1 MTARCVARINRGW
14 RYAPEPL
21 SPGRETGPAERL
33 EQVTMPH
40 SNVPLPARAFDDRAY
55 QIVCSYRRTL
65 DLRSADRGARVFV
78 DFDGVMTAA
87 TVYLNGVRL
96 GEHRGGFVP
105 FSFELTDGLRWS
117 GDDVLAVEVDST
129 ERPDI
134 PPFGGHLDYLTF
146 GGIYRDVRLR
156 LVPPTYLHDV
166 FAKPVDVLTRRR
178 RIEVSCSVESTDP
191 PDEPLTLT
199 TAVLDGDR
207 VVASASG
214 PLPAS
219 AWVRHTGGSRAEQVV
234 TVDGLGCLRLWDL
247 DDPCLYRV
255 VVTLSAADRVSDTIE
270 VRTGLRDARFA
281 DGGFFLN
288 GRRTTLRGLNR
299 HQTYPYAGAAM
310 PARVQRRDAV
320 ILRQELKCNAVRT
333 SHYPQDPSFLDACDE
348 LGLLVF
354 EEMPGWQHI
363 GDEAWQDLACRDVE
377 AMVRRDRNHPCV
389 VLWGVRVNESFDNT
403 AFYRRTNEIAHSL
416 DDSRQTSGVRY
427 FPESELLEDV
437 FALNDFQ
444 TGGLLDAPNGP
455 RYLVSEF
462 AGHMFP
468 TKRFDNVERVQEHA
482 WLHATV
488 LDALHSDLGYAGG
501 FGWCAFDYAT
511 HAEFGSG
518 DRICYHGVSDA
529 FRVRKPAASVYR
541 AQCDPAEEVVL
552 EPAFSWAAGDHSDYG
567 GPGRGLV
574 FSNCDRVVAFVDD
587 EQVADMV
594 PDRAGFPS
602 LPHPP
607 FLFGHTSGIA
617 PWRRTWGD
625 LRLDGYLGDEL
636 VVSRTFS
643 GRGTDQRLDV
653 VLDDEELVA
662 DGADATRLVVRV
674 TDEFGA
680 DRPLACGVVTLDVV
694 GPVTVVGDNP
704 VAVVGGVAAVWLR
717 AGHEPGEARVD
728 VSHPV
733 LGSQRVRV
741 RLVGTAP
748 DPW

>member
-1 MTARCVARINRGW
+1 MTARSVGRINRGW
-14 RYAPEPL
+14 RYAPVPL
-21 SPGRETGPAERL
+21 TPGAEADPGEHL
-33 EQVTMPH
+33 EQVTLPH
-40 SNVPLPARAFDDRAY
+40 STVPLPARAFDDRAY
-55 QIVCSYRRTL
+55 QILSSYRRTL
-65 DLRSADRGARVFV
+65 DLTGVDATATRVFV

-87 TVYLNGVRL
+87 TVFLNGTRL
-96 GEHRGGFVP
+96 AEHLGGFVP
-105 FSFELTDGLRWS
+105 FSVELTDALRWD
-117 GDDVLAVEVDST
+117 GEDVLAVQVDST
-129 ERPDI
+129 ERPDV

-156 LVPPTYLHDV
+156 LVPRTYLADV
-166 FAKPVDVLTRRR
+166 FAKPLEVLTDRR
-178 RIEVSCSVESTDP
+178 RIDVRCTVAGTRTGR
-191 PDEPLTLT
+191 EPLTLT
-199 TAVLDGDR
+199 AAVLDGDR
-207 VVASASG
+207 VVASATQ
-214 PLPAS
+214 PLPQDD
-219 AWVRHTGGSRAEQVV
+219 VGGDRTEQVV
-234 TVDGLGCLRLWDL
+234 TVHGLDSLRLWDVH
-247 DDPCLYRV
+247 DPCLYRV
-255 VVTLSAADRVSDTIE
+255 VVTLQAGEQEVDRLE
-270 VRTGLRDARFA
+270 VRTGLRQARFE

-288 GRRTTLRGLNR
+288 GRRTLLRGLNR

-310 PARVQRRDAV
+310 PARVQRRDAE
-320 ILRQELKCNAVRT
+320 ILRHELKCNAVRT

-377 AMVRRDRNHPCV
+377 AMVRRDRNHPSI
-389 VLWGVRVNESFDNT
+389 VLWGVRVNESFDST
-403 AFYRRTNEIAHSL
+403 AFYQRTNDIAHAL

-455 RYLVSEF
+455 RYLVSEY

-468 TKRFDNVERVQEHA
+468 TKRFDNVERVQEQA
-482 WLHATV
+482 LLHATV
-488 LDALHSDLGYAGG
+488 LDALHADDGYAGG

-518 DRICYHGVSDA
+518 DRICHHGVCDD

-541 AQCDPAEEVVL
+541 AQCDPAEEIVL

-574 FSNCDRVVAFVDD
+574 LSNCDRVVAFVDGQ
-587 EQVADMV
+587 QVADMV

-607 FLFGHTSGIA
+607 FLFGHTSGVA

-625 LRLDGYLGDEL
+625 LRLDGYLDGEL
-636 VVSRTFS
+636 VGSRSFS
-643 GRGTDQRLDV
+643 GRGVDQALDV
-653 VLDDEELVA
+653 VVDDDALLA
-662 DGADATRLVVRV
+662 DGADTTRLVVRV

-680 DRPLACGVVTLDVV
+680 DRPLATGVLTLEVD
-694 GPVTVVGDNP
+694 GPLTVIGDNP
-704 VAVVGGVAAVWLR
+704 LAIVGGVGVVWLR
-717 AGHEPGEARVD
+717 AGSTAGIATVD

-733 LGSQRVRV
+733 LGIRRVSI
-741 RLVGTAP
+741 RLHESAP
-748 DPW
+748 DRW